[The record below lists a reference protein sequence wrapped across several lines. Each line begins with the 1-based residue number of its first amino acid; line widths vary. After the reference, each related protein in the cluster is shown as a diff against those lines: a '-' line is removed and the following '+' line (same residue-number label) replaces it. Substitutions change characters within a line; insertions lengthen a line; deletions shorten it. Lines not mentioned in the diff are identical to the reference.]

1 MSKNCISV
9 WIENLIRVQRNE
21 RWNYTNR
28 KNNQKILQ
36 LEVEQLE
43 SRTIIK
49 VVIY

>member
-9 WIENLIRVQRNE
+9 WIENLIRVQGNE